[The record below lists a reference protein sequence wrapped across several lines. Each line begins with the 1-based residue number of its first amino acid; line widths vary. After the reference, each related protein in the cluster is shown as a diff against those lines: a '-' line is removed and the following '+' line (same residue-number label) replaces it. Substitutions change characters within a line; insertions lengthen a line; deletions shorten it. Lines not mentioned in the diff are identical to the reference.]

1 MTTSSAKGCRARR
14 LFCRA
19 ARIGGTLCLPY
30 VLASTSLQAR
40 PIACGDAGN
49 GERAEAARAADERIK
64 PFWVQLV
71 DRSAVAYRLKPE
83 PVEAPLLP
91 MKPPSNGGVASGGVT
106 PFPLSGPKAQQ
117 LAPGIEGVL
126 VVDRLEC
133 SIYEIGPPR
142 AFVVLYRAGGLTF
155 KEGDGAW
162 SPKLP
167 HGLVHALAVRR
178 VEGRWVVSP
187 MPGARTSL
195 PEDATFSRPAAPI
208 EPPGTR
214 KAKGR

>member
-1 MTTSSAKGCRARR
+1 MGE
-14 LFCRA
+14 
-19 ARIGGTLCLPY
+19 
-30 VLASTSLQAR
+30 AR
-40 PIACGDAGN
+40 PVACSEAGGGEQGDAV
-49 GERAEAARAADERIK
+49 RAADERIK
-64 PFWVQLV
+64 PFWIQVV
-71 DRSAVAYRLKPE
+71 DKLAVAYRLKPE
-83 PVEAPLLP
+83 PADAPLLP
-91 MKPPSNGGVASGGVT
+91 TKPPANGGVM
-106 PFPLSGPKAQQ
+106 PFPLSGPKAQPP
-117 LAPGIEGVL
+117 APGIEGVL
-126 VVDRLEC
+126 VVDRLVC

-155 KEGDGAW
+155 KEGDGIW

-195 PEDATFSRPAAPI
+195 PEDATFSRPAVPI
-208 EPPGTR
+208 EPPGTQ